1 MRNLLKYI
9 AIGTLIL
16 NCAIACT
23 KSNPAP
29 QGSLT
34 INSGID
40 NNELIVNGME
50 GNSVEFRITAKMA
63 WELLPTTGIQFTP
76 TSGEAATDIKIT
88 ATSQQSNNSL
98 DRVRLGD
105 VVFRLG
111 TTRFVGI
118 TAYQAPQIIFKESDL
133 RTISIGAN
141 KGAQTICDFTCP
153 TSDFDVKT
161 TGELS
166 ATISVTDAT
175 KGQYRLIVTS
185 QADNASND
193 TATIGSVSFTVKGVE
208 QRGKIDVVQQ
218 GAINFDRSRIL
229 MNGKVGSEHTLAP
242 LSPFACTVSTT
253 SSNFAVQCNA
263 DNTITLTT
271 VRQNDTNEE
280 CLAGTIVV
288 ALRDYPSCRTEIDVW
303 QHAAQCKETLLF
315 YYLGT
320 SLRSYFLTNLDMVER
335 ALDEQPSS
343 KRIVTLLQ
351 TSANRAELYELYYDR
366 FDKVTHRNFI
376 KEVTLPAT
384 YTASMLAD
392 VWGEM
397 MSVAPAKEYSLIVGS
412 HGLAWI
418 PKESTSPNAPL
429 SAEAFAEYWRP
440 LPQSDMVRFIGEG
453 NARTHINTTEIAEAT
468 SMLNMAFRYI
478 IFDACYMSN
487 IESAYDMRN
496 AAKYILASPCEILAR
511 GLPYDHIVPIMLGDD
526 ETQPMLDRVAKCFVD
541 EAMAAETGR
550 ISACTAV
557 VKCDELEALAT
568 SFKKVYKSIAA
579 NFDISNLQA
588 YDGINAWSHPKHN
601 FFDLMDFAKQGCTD
615 SKALATFEKC
625 FDSCVSARY
634 HTPSFY
640 SAYNNDMNDI
650 LRYWGVTTS
659 LPILCD
665 QSGPLDT
672 VEKLQQTAWYKAI
685 SE

>member
-1 MRNLLKYI
+1 MKQLLKYI
-9 AIGTLIL
+9 AIGAIIL
-16 NCAIACT
+16 NFAAACT
-23 KSNPAP
+23 QSNPAP

-34 INSGID
+34 ITSGID
-40 NNELIVNGME
+40 DNELIVDGME

-63 WELLPTTGIQFTP
+63 WELLPTEGVTFSP
-76 TSGEAATDIKIT
+76 TSGDAATDIKIT

-118 TAYQAPQIIFKESDL
+118 TAYQAPQIIFKEAE
-133 RTISIGAN
+133 RNISIAAN
-141 KGAQTICDFTCP
+141 KGAQTVCDFSCP
-153 TSDFDVKT
+153 TSDFDIET
-161 TGELS
+161 NGEIS
-166 ATISVTDAT
+166 ATVSVTDSF
-175 KGQYRLIVTS
+175 KGLYRLIVTA

-193 TATIGSVSFTVKGVE
+193 TAAIGSVSFKVRGVAQKGQLEV
-208 QRGKIDVVQQ
+208 IQQ
-218 GAINFDRSRIL
+218 SAISFNRSRIL
-229 MNGKVGSEHTLAP
+229 MNGDVGSEYTIAP

-253 SSNFAVQCNA
+253 SSSFSAQCNA
-263 DNTITLTT
+263 DNTITLKTT
-271 VRQNDTNEE
+271 AENSSDEE
-280 CLAGTIVV
+280 RKVGKVIVS
-288 ALRDYPSCRTEIDVW
+288 LRDYPSCSTEIDVW

-335 ALDEQPSS
+335 ALKGQPSS

-366 FDKVTHRNFI
+366 FDEVTYRNFI
-376 KEVTLPAT
+376 KEIALPAT
-384 YTASMLAD
+384 YTSSMLAE

-397 MSVAPAKEYSLIVGS
+397 MNVAPAKEYSLIVGS

-418 PKESTSPNAPL
+418 PKESTSPSTPL
-429 SAEAFAEYWRP
+429 SASQFVEYWRP
-440 LPQSDMVRFIGEG
+440 LPQSEPVRFIGEG
-453 NARTHINTTEIAEAT
+453 NARTQINTTEIAEAA
-468 SMLNMAFRYI
+468 SILEMAFRYI

-511 GLPYDHIVPIMLGDD
+511 GLPYNTIVPIMLGDD
-526 ETQPMLDRVAKCFVD
+526 DTQQMLDRVAKRFVD
-541 EAMAAETGR
+541 ETMAAESGR

-557 VKCDELEALAT
+557 VKCDELEVLAA
-568 SFKKVYKSIAA
+568 SFKQVYKSISA
-579 NFDISNLQA
+579 NFDTTNLQA

-615 SKALATFEKC
+615 TNAVAAFEKS
-625 FDSCVSARY
+625 FDKCVSSLY

-650 LRYWGVTTS
+650 LRYWGITTS

-665 QSGPLDT
+665 PSGLQDT
-672 VEKLQQTAWYKAI
+672 AQKLQQTAWYKAI
-685 SE
+685 TE